1 MSGILPQKNEHVV
14 PRTGWPLKMV
24 QQRFLLLFIFLLASL
39 LLYPYAEN
47 TAFGYFAFRIAGS
60 AAILLSVYAAS
71 YRRSL
76 VVWGWGLLLA
86 IPALV
91 HYLRILR
98 LDASLFSLINI
109 NLSFAFDLF
118 IVIVMFRRV
127 FANEK
132 PDAETVFGALCIYMF
147 VGLSFTSVYELVY
160 RLQPHAF
167 YLDPAMNTHTVLNR
181 FDFIYY
187 SFGTMTALG
196 ASGIT
201 AVSNQARSLTI
212 IEAMLGIFYLAV
224 VIARLVSSYRIHF
237 PPRAD

>member
-1 MSGILPQKNEHVV
+1 MPGFLRQKNEHVV

-39 LLYPYAEN
+39 LLYPYTED
-47 TAFGYFAFRIAGS
+47 TTFGYVAFRIVGS

-76 VVWGWGLLLA
+76 VIWGLLLA

-98 LDASLFSLINI
+98 IDASLFSLINI
-109 NLSFAFDLF
+109 SLSFAFDLF

-147 VGLSFTSVYELVY
+147 VGLSFTSGYELVDK
-160 RLQPHAF
+160 LQPHAF

-187 SFGTMTALG
+187 SFGTMTSLG
-196 ASGIT
+196 ASGMT
-201 AVSNQARSLTI
+201 AVSDQARSLTI

-224 VIARLVSSYRIHF
+224 VIARLVSSYHTHF